1 VRIPIIFILTVV
13 ASLQTLSQHLAG
25 FDPRWAAQMNPED
38 PLVLEWLKDLQDHS
52 SADHCL
58 LPAQEGDG
66 AAQTFNNAMVALAF
80 IVKGERERAER
91 ILDFYD
97 RATVPDNTDSTLQNF
112 FYKGE
117 PRGFFQEVSLA
128 TLHNVGHGN
137 DRWMGDM
144 AWLLC
149 AYKNYEYRYQ
159 SLRYRHI
166 VTLLRDL
173 LVSYYTPASHGGYIR
188 HGWRKGDA
196 YKHEAD
202 GHHEGNIDCFAV
214 LRLCGEDSLAMNIR
228 AWIDNA
234 LGGLRDLPLDLYTW
248 RTLAYGP
255 AAAPL
260 LDLPERDSRYR
271 KTITLR
277 GRHVTGFFHGPDPGQ
292 QNIWTDGLGHMA
304 CAYVTCGDRG
314 KGAYYV
320 NQMDSMMLER
330 SIGGAC
336 THALP
341 YTATRSGGY
350 DWVDT
355 LKGFTSC
362 AAWYIL
368 ARNCVNPFRPD
379 GALRNGMLVV
389 KDDNLGTLQP
399 PEQSADG
406 KSVDIRYAFNVQC
419 DATLELSA
427 TTLEKP
433 LVLFTGVQPAGVH
446 TFHLD
451 TSSFASG
458 VYIITLRSGDIPLV
472 QPLIILREDTPAY

>member
-1 VRIPIIFILTVV
+1 VRIRIIFILTV
-13 ASLQTLSQHLAG
+13 ATSLHALSQHPAG

-38 PLVLEWLKDLQDHS
+38 SLVLEWLKALQDHS

-97 RATVPDNTDSTLQNF
+97 RATVPDNTDPTLQNF

-260 LDLPERDSRYR
+260 LDVPERDARYR

-292 QNIWTDGLGHMA
+292 QNIWTDGLGHIA
-304 CAYVTCGDRG
+304 CAYLTCGDRG
-314 KGAYYV
+314 KGSYYV

-350 DWVDT
+350 EWVDT

-368 ARNCVNPFRPD
+368 ARNCVNPFRPGSNLD
-379 GALRNGMLVV
+379 ADVPSAIANG
-389 KDDNLGTLQP
+389 DAGLQLP
-399 PEQSADG
+399 DPSPCDTSSQ
-406 KSVDIRYAFNVQC
+406 IRYKINRGGRV
-419 DATLELSA
+419 TLELRASTGSA
-427 TTLEKP
+427 P
-433 LVLFTGVQPAGVH
+433 QVLFSGEQAGGGH
-446 TFHLD
+446 TFRLN
-451 TSSFASG
+451 ASG
-458 VYIITLRSGDIPLV
+458 VTSGV
-472 QPLIILREDTPAY
+472 YFVILRTGQGELTRSLAVLHEDAP